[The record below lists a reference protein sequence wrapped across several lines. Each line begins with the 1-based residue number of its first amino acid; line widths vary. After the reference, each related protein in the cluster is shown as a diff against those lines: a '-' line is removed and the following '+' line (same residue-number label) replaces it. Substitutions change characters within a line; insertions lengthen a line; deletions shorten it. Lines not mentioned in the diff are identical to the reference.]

1 MSEYNLKSN
10 YDMSGMEQ
18 VKFLHFPHGEMSFRR
33 RVLASGAI
41 SEAVFP
47 QEGFYYRKGEIHD
60 D

>member
-1 MSEYNLKSN
+1 
-10 YDMSGMEQ
+10 MEQ

-47 QEGFYYRKGEIHD
+47 QEGFYYVVP
-60 D
+60 